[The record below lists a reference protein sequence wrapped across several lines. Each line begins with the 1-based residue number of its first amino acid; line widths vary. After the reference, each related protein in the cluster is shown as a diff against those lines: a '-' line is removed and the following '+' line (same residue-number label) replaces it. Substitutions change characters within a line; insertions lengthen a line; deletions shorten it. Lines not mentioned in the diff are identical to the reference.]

1 MMRPQNWLRRWT
13 QTKKSGVLV
22 RKRRTVGKIERL
34 EARQLMSA
42 DIVTQWNDNAIAA
55 IRTAG
60 AAPPVASRALAMV
73 HTAIFDA
80 VNAITQT
87 HAAFEFDFVAPPMAS
102 KEAAVSAAAA
112 RVLGNLFPSQEATFV
127 AAETAALAL
136 IPDNLDETA
145 GIRVGRLAADAILA
159 SRLNDGATATV
170 AYQPGTDP
178 GDWQPTAPDNAA
190 ALLPQWPN
198 VTPFALTSAD
208 QFSSSLGAGNIPGI
222 GTPEYA
228 AAYNEVLEL
237 GSATSTTRTAD
248 QTQIALFWANGAG
261 TATPPGHL
269 NLLAQTVSEAKNASL
284 EDNAR
289 LFALL
294 NIALADTAIAVWD
307 LKYDVD
313 YWRPITAIRSGDTDG
328 NDTTTGDATW
338 TPLITTPPFP
348 GYVSGHAAFSATASS
363 VLQSFFGTD
372 SVNFTLASESS
383 SATPRSFT
391 SISQAA
397 EESAASRLYAGV
409 HFGFDN
415 RDGLLLGDAI
425 GDFVGANLL
434 AADTT
439 ANPIGVYDGVL
450 IVVGTDRPEDIK
462 LKLTLRGTKIEV
474 TVNNRS
480 EGSFLMSSIQSIAI
494 DAKGG
499 NDKVELVGRITVPA
513 SIQGGGGDDNLIG
526 GNGDDTIYGGAG
538 KDRIRGGRGND
549 YLDGGIGS
557 DNIHGDVGDDRII
570 GGDGNDRLSGNLGN
584 DTIEGGNGKDSIFGG
599 RGNDTIS
606 GDDGDDELYG
616 ESGRDTL
623 FGGLGNDKLFGGDQE
638 DILDGGLGRNKL
650 KQ

>member
-1 MMRPQNWLRRWT
+1 
-13 QTKKSGVLV
+13 
-22 RKRRTVGKIERL
+22 
-34 EARQLMSA
+34 MSA
-42 DIVTQWNDNAIAA
+42 DIVTQWNDNTLAA
-55 IRTAG
+55 IRTAN
-60 AAPPVASRALAMV
+60 AAPPIAARALAMV
-73 HTAIFDA
+73 HTAIYDA
-80 VNAITQT
+80 VNAITQKRV
-87 HAAFEFDFVAPPMAS
+87 AFEFDLVAPPTAS

-112 RVLGNLFPSQEATFV
+112 RVLKNLFPSQDATFS

-145 GIRVGRLAADAILA
+145 GIRVGRQAADAILS
-159 SRLNDGATATV
+159 SRENDGATATV
-170 AYQPGTDP
+170 NYQPGTDP

-198 VTPFALTSAD
+198 LTPFALTTAH
-208 QFSSSLGAGNIPGI
+208 QFSDSLGAGNIPAI

-228 AAYNEVLEL
+228 AAYNEVMTL
-237 GSATSTTRTAD
+237 GSATSTTRTED
-248 QTQIALFWANGAG
+248 QTQIARFWANGTG

-269 NLLAQTVSEAKNASL
+269 NLLAQKVSEAKNASL

-328 NDTTTGDATW
+328 NDATTGDAAW

-348 GYVSGHAAFSATASS
+348 GYVSGHAAFSASASS
-363 VLQSFFGTD
+363 VLQSFFGTND
-372 SVNFTLASESS
+372 VSFTLESESS
-383 SATPRSFT
+383 SATSRSFT

-397 EESAASRLYAGV
+397 EESVASRLYAGV

-425 GDFVGANLL
+425 GDFVAANLL
-434 AADTT
+434 ATDTT
-439 ANPIGVYDGVL
+439 TNPIGVYDGVL
-450 IVVGTDRPEDIK
+450 IVVGTDRPENI
-462 LKLTLRGTKIEV
+462 KLTLRGTEIEV

-480 EGSFLMSSIQSIAI
+480 KGKFLLSSIQSIAI

-499 NDKVELVGRITVPA
+499 DDKVELAGRISVPA
-513 SIQGGGGDDNLIG
+513 SIQGGAGADNLIG
-526 GNGDDTIYGGAG
+526 GNGDDTINGGAG

-549 YLDGGIGS
+549 YLDGGVGS
-557 DNIHGDVGDDRII
+557 DNIHGDQGNDRIL
-570 GGDGNDRLSGNLGN
+570 GGDGNDRLSGDLGN
-584 DTIEGGNGKDSIFGG
+584 DTIDGGKGKDTMFGG
-599 RGNDTIS
+599 MGNDTMS
-606 GDDGDDELYG
+606 GDDGDDEMYG